1 MTDPKNPES
10 TNEELDLEQL
20 EDASGGLG
28 AKMNRVTGD
37 GSDQLQND
45 ANQGYYSG
53 GGGGRIAHSDPA
65 KKDKYCPMP
74 DPGDLY

>member
-1 MTDPKNPES
+1 MTDPKNPEAI
-10 TNEELDLEQL
+10 NEELNLERL

-45 ANQGYYSG
+45 ASQGYYAC
-53 GGGGRIAHSDPA
+53 GGGGRIAHSDPL
-65 KKDKYCPMP
+65 KTKVTTDPWDK
-74 DPGDLY
+74 